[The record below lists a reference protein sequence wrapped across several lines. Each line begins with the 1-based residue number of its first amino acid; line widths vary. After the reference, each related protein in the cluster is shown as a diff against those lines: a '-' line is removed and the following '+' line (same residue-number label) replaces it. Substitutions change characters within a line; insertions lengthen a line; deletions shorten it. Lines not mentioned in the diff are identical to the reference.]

1 MLHWTKWWK
10 NELTYKVTKYPSR
23 GTLTKEEVDGET
35 RAALSIW
42 EAETNM
48 KFVKKDS
55 GKADI
60 EISYVEGEHG
70 DDPFDG
76 PGKTLAHAFFPISG
90 GDIHMDD
97 EEDWT
102 INSYKGTNLLWT
114 LTHELGHS
122 LGLKHTTVVGA
133 VMFAYYLMF
142 DPHQGAY
149 FLFVFMEWSYH
160 SDWNKMVLG
169 QADKQE
175 RKTYILQYMP
185 LQKQTFFPFPI

>member
-1 MLHWTKWWK
+1 M
-10 NELTYKVTKYPSR
+10 LTYKVTKYPSR
-23 GTLTKEEVDGET
+23 GNLTQEEVDGET
-35 RAALSIW
+35 RAAMDIW
-42 EAETNM
+42 EGVTKL
-48 KFVKKDS
+48 KFDKSNSD
-55 GKADI
+55 KADI
-60 EISYVEGEHG
+60 EISFVQGYHG
-70 DDPFDG
+70 DEYPTDG
-76 PGKTLAHAFFPISG
+76 PGKSLAHAYFPRHG
-90 GDIHMDD
+90 GDVHMDD
-97 EEDWT
+97 EEPWT
-102 INSYKGTNLLWT
+102 INSPTGRNLRYI